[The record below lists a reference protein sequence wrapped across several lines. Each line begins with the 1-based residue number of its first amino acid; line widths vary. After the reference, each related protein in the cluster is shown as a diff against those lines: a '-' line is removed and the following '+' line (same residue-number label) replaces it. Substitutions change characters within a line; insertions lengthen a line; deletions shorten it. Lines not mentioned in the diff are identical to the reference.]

1 MSAPTSLKLLFAGL
15 GLALSLPVLAHG
27 DAEGGE
33 KVVVQQEQKLA
44 DAPGK
49 KGLMVTVA
57 YEPGQKS
64 IAHVHSGSVFAYV
77 LEGAVVSQLGDQPPV
92 TYQTGQSWYEPA
104 NIPHRVSRNAS
115 DKKPAK
121 LLVWL
126 LLDENAPVLT
136 PLKP

>member
-1 MSAPTSLKLLFAGL
+1 MSAPTSFKLQITGF
-15 GLALSLPVLAHG
+15 GLALALPVFAHG
-27 DAEGGE
+27 GAEGGE
-33 KVVVQQEQKLA
+33 KVVVQQEQALA

-57 YEPGQKS
+57 YEPGQQS
-64 IAHVHSGSVFAYV
+64 IAHVHAGSVFAYV

-92 TYQTGQSWYEPA
+92 TYHAGQSWYEPA

-115 DKKPAK
+115 DKQPAK

-126 LLDENAPVLT
+126 LLDERVPVLT
-136 PLKP
+136 PLHQ